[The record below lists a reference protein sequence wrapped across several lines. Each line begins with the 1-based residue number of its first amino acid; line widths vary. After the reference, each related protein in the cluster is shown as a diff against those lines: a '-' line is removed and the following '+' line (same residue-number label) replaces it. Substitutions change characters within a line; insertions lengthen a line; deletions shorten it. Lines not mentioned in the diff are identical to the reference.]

1 MNSKLD
7 WVRSSYS
14 GSESGNCIEVA
25 NTSHGVHVRDSKDLT
40 IPSLR
45 ISPAAWSDFLKY
57 TEA

>member
-25 NTSHGVHVRDSKDLT
+25 TGPQTVHIRDSKDLT

-45 ISPAAWSDFLKY
+45 ISPAAWSAFIQH
-57 TEA
+57 TVV

>member
-25 NTSHGVHVRDSKDLT
+25 TGPHAVHVRDSKDPT
-40 IPSLR
+40 IPSLH
-45 ISPAAWSDFLKY
+45 ISLAAWSAFLKY
-57 TEA
+57 TEV